1 MVFLILPYLYFLP
14 LVVVL
19 TRKTIWRG
27 ISSTSTQIWKAPQGQ
42 QVVFA
47 RLPGSLV
54 LHIHPVSHQH
64 THTMGFQRHQAQ
76 HFLQAGHR
84 HIIYFLNHKREIQSQ
99 SFAGKRVSATLKAG
113 KGETE
118 NWQVFTPRHLGRRF
132 PGQRVGRQRG
142 SSGREKSSP
151 QLCQAQ
157 ADRWG
162 SAASSWE
169 LGRVLVLIW
178 ISLCE
183 ELWSLFL
190 PEGVRKAGKSYGR
203 AASWQTQG
211 VQSHKCLR
219 ALITSTSIRTS
230 SVTTGWAPTQPSGG
244 DLHTTR
250 MAHGP
255 RSSAPFPP
263 GNPLLNPA
271 QRQHALWTS
280 ASSQNIEKK
289 KTS

>member
-1 MVFLILPYLYFLP
+1 MCRQSKNCADRQIFTFKGS
-14 LVVVL
+14 
-19 TRKTIWRG
+19 RKPALEPNTDG
-27 ISSTSTQIWKAPQGQ
+27 LLKDKEDPQGQ

-47 RLPGSLV
+47 RLPGGLM

-64 THTMGFQRHQAQ
+64 THTMGFQQHQAQ

-118 NWQVFTPRHLGRRF
+118 NWQVFTPQHLGRRF

-142 SSGREKSSP
+142 GRGEKSNP

-157 ADRWG
+157 ADSWS
-162 SAASSWE
+162 SAASSQE
-169 LGRVLVLIW
+169 LGWVLVLIW

-183 ELWSLFL
+183 ELQSLFL
-190 PEGVRKAGKSYGR
+190 PEGIRKAGKLYGR

-211 VQSHKCLR
+211 VQSLKRLR
-219 ALITSTSIRTS
+219 ALITSTSSRTS
-230 SVTTGWAPTQPSGG
+230 SVTAGWAPTQPLGG

-255 RSSAPFPP
+255 RRSAPFPP
-263 GNPLLNPA
+263 GSPLLNPA
-271 QRQHALWTS
+271 QRQHAL
-280 ASSQNIEKK
+280 
-289 KTS
+289 